1 MNDTRTNTVA
11 DAAYFEQHRSRY
23 ADQLRDAQRLLREEL
38 DRDDFNERNADQKED
53 E

>member
-11 DAAYFEQHRSRY
+11 DAAWFEDQRSRY
-23 ADQLRDAQRLLREEL
+23 AQQLRDDQNDLRREL
-38 DRDDFNERNADQKED
+38 ELDDFNERNADQEED